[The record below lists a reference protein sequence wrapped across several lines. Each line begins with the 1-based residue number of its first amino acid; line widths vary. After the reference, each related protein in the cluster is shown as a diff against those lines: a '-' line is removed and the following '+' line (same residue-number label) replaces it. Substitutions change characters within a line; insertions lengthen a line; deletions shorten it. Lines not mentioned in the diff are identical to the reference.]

1 MNYKF
6 EISKTILL
14 KCFAPYILPYPLL
27 ETSVISDLLT
37 QTAKRQKD
45 RKIEKSKF
53 RKTERLRQ
61 KDRKLEKS
69 ESQKYRQKERE

>member
-1 MNYKF
+1 VNYKF

-45 RKIEKSKF
+45 RKIKG
-53 RKTERLRQ
+53 Q
-61 KDRKLEKS
+61 KDRET
-69 ESQKYRQKERE
+69 ETERQKA